1 MGHYSLETSTKP
13 DFPEQLSKDELEL
26 TLNDCQEIINAYD
39 TNHDGSL
46 QFDEFLN
53 IFVPF
58 DQKDFQNKYLNG
70 EDMKHY

>member
-1 MGHYSLETSTKP
+1 MR
-13 DFPEQLSKDELEL
+13 KDELEL